1 MFIASELILNMER
14 SEMAEETTVKIRA
27 LSGTAAPASYI

>member
-27 LSGTAAPASYI
+27 LSSTAALAPYI